1 MILTYD
7 EALKRA
13 ENPDWFKSFY
23 KKEDLASDIDVEKIN
38 TLVKELGENILFDYF
53 EIKEDMVLQKE
64 YVEDLLDYL
73 NEIKSEKNKGK

>member
-38 TLVKELGENILFDYF
+38 TLVRELGENILFDYF

-73 NEIKSEKNKGK
+73 NEIKSEK

>member
-73 NEIKSEKNKGK
+73 NDKKNEK

>member
-73 NEIKSEKNKGK
+73 NEKKSEK

>member
-7 EALKRA
+7 EALNLA
-13 ENPDWFKSFY
+13 ENKDWFKSFY
-23 KKEDLASDIDVEKIN
+23 KKEDLASDDEVLQIN
-38 TLVKELGENILFDYF
+38 TLVKELGENVLFDYF

-73 NEIKSEKNKGK
+73 KEIKDNI

>member
-38 TLVKELGENILFDYF
+38 TLVKELGENILFDF
-53 EIKEDMVLQKE
+53 
-64 YVEDLLDYL
+64 
-73 NEIKSEKNKGK
+73 

>member
-73 NEIKSEKNKGK
+73 NEIKSEK

>member
-73 NEIKSEKNKGK
+73 NEVKSEK

>member
-13 ENPDWFKSFY
+13 ENPDWFRSFY

-38 TLVKELGENILFDYF
+38 TLVRELGENILFDYF

-73 NEIKSEKNKGK
+73 NEIKSEK

>member
-13 ENPDWFKSFY
+13 ENPDWFRSFY

-73 NEIKSEKNKGK
+73 NEIKSEK